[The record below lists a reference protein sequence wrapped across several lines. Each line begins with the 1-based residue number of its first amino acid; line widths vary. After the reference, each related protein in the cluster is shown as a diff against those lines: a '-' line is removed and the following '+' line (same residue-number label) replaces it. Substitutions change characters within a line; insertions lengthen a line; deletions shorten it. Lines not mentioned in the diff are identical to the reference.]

1 MPWTAKSARRFTR
14 RARTPKRRRQWA
26 KVANKMLRRGVG
38 EGRAIRA
45 ANAAVK
51 KSAAKKRRKR

>member
-1 MPWTAKSARRFTR
+1 MPWTAKSARRFTK
-14 RARTPKRRRQWA
+14 RARTPKRRRQWQH
-26 KVANKMLRRGVG
+26 VANSVLRRTGNKA
-38 EGRAIRA
+38 RAVRS